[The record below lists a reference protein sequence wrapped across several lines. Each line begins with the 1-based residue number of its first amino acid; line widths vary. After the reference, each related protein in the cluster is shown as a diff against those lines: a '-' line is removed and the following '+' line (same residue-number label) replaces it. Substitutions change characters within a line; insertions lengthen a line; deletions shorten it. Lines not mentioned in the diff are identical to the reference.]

1 MSEPDP
7 QHDDLL
13 AIYSRLGSI
22 EGKVNLLARVDRP
35 QFLTLLGET
44 VEKQPLIGQTYLS
57 LDGVRTQSQV
67 IAYLQEFGIA
77 TSAPTLS
84 RRLGEMEREHG
95 MIELVKGGKSKVYGK
110 DPTSEKILNLSAN
123 IRKWLAAGNHS
134 VPEKQQKR
142 PRRAK

>member
-1 MSEPDP
+1 LSDADP
-7 QHDDLL
+7 SHDDLL

-35 QFLTLLGET
+35 QFLTLLGES
-44 VEKQPLIGQTYLS
+44 VEKQPLIGQVYLA
-57 LDGVRTQSQV
+57 LDGVRTQVEV
-67 IAYLQEFGIA
+67 ITYLAGFGIQ

-84 RRLGEMEREHG
+84 RRLSEMEREHG
-95 MIELVKGGKSKVYGK
+95 MIELVKGGKTKVYDK

-123 IRKWLAAGNHS
+123 IRKWLTAGGHT

-142 PRRAK
+142 PRKAK